1 VPEKSSD
8 RDGSKT
14 ARKFIEG
21 FELIRKLGE
30 GGMGGVYLARQVSM
44 DRMVALKVLRKTLS
58 RDGDYVSRF
67 IREARLA
74 GKLDHENIVRAI
86 GVGESNGY
94 HYLIMDY
101 VEGQNLYDLIP
112 EDRGLKEHE
121 ALDLVLQVAR
131 ALDYAHN
138 HGIVHRD
145 IKPDNVLIDNKGV
158 AKLTDLGL
166 ARQVDAGTRLTQTGV
181 TMGTP
186 HYISPEQAR
195 GDRQV
200 DIRSDI
206 YSLGATLYH
215 LVTGRPPFDGSSA
228 AVIMTKHLTEQVPW
242 PQDVNP
248 DISKHCCLL
257 IAKMMAKEPEDRYQ
271 TPAEVVED
279 LELVLEGE
287 EPAIPLAATAT
298 SSIGQ
303 SGAIQVAP
311 RPEMHFPRRRRK
323 PGQYEEE
330 ETDSTGSLQAVRGGL
345 RLSIPVLMIGA
356 AVLLVVGGFAGV
368 LLKGGQ
374 SSTAREN
381 ELMQNARRAELN
393 GEPARARNLFLKAR
407 ALAPEGCAN
416 EREANRALIRIDKAM
431 SNQQIKISVQT
442 DWQVLVDLAARAEK
456 SKTPRDFKEL
466 SAAYGRFIKKHPN
479 SFMAPKAKVAMAS
492 CANRYI
498 RAAAAEVQNFEAA
511 AAKLTADFKFGQLR
525 AEWDALAAR
534 YADAPA
540 GKIAKRKTA
549 AAGELAL
556 KALAAA
562 KAAAEKAMA
571 ADKYDQVLAPLE
583 ALTKADIN
591 QLKSQA
597 STLVAEYKQKII
609 AARRKLAVQ
618 DARRK
623 SLAKCNAIRDQA
635 VKLARAYD
643 YVKAHGKFM
652 EAQMSYGSA
661 GFHAERA
668 ATKAL
673 ANSYWSERALFSKLG
688 DYSRA
693 GGLKSASVKLAD
705 KLMARV
711 VSASSSELTYRRRV
725 RDEKTVPW
733 QEVPL
738 ETVFSLL
745 CRPKLTVDERV
756 ILVHFALNR
765 GLFKEAKAQL
775 DKVLLQEP
783 KRKKELAPL
792 EEAIQTEDT
801 YRRWRRETRSLTRST
816 LALLSSRT

>member
-1 VPEKSSD
+1 MPEGSSD
-8 RDGSKT
+8 RDGSRSG
-14 ARKFIEG
+14 RKFIEG

-30 GGMGGVYLARQVSM
+30 GGMGGVYLARQISM

-94 HYLIMDY
+94 HYLVMDY
-101 VEGQNLYDLIP
+101 VEGENLYDLIP
-112 EDRGLKEHE
+112 ENGGFEEHQ
-121 ALDLVLQVAR
+121 ALELVLQVAQ
-131 ALDYAHN
+131 ALDYAHS

-145 IKPDNVLIDNKGV
+145 IKPDNVLVDEKGV

-242 PQDVNP
+242 PQDVSP
-248 DISKHCCLL
+248 DLSKDCCLV

-271 TPAEVVED
+271 TPAELISD

-287 EPAIPLAATAT
+287 EPEAPLAATAM
-298 SSIGQ
+298 SSVGQ

-311 RPEMHFPRRRRK
+311 RPELPFAHRRRR
-323 PGQYEEE
+323 PGRYEEE
-330 ETDSTGSLQAVRGGL
+330 ETDSTGPLRPVRGGF
-345 RLSIPVLMIGA
+345 RLSIPALVIGA

-368 LLKGGQ
+368 LLKQGRTDEERANEFML
-374 SSTAREN
+374 SARK
-381 ELMQNARRAELN
+381 AEVD
-393 GEPARARNLFLKAR
+393 GDQARARSLFRKAQV
-407 ALAPEGCAN
+407 LAPEGSRL
-416 EREANRALIRIDKAM
+416 EREAGNSLVRIDSEVSRRQYQAG
-431 SNQQIKISVQT
+431 IGT
-442 DWQVLVDLAARAEK
+442 DWQVLVDMAARAEK
-456 SKTPRDFKEL
+456 SKAPRGFKEL
-466 SAAYGRFIKKHPN
+466 AAAYGRFIKKHPN
-479 SFMAPKAKVAMAS
+479 SSLTPKVKVAMTS
-492 CANRYI
+492 CANRYNK
-498 RAAAAEVQNFEAA
+498 AAAAEVKKFEAV
-511 AAKLTADFKFGQLR
+511 AAKLAAEFKFGELR

-540 GKIAKRKTA
+540 GKIAKQKAA
-549 AAGELAL
+549 AAGELAP

-562 KAAAEKAMA
+562 KAAAEKALA
-571 ADKYDQVLAPLE
+571 AGKYDQVLAPLE
-583 ALTKADIN
+583 ALSKTDIN

-597 STLVAEYKQKII
+597 STLVTEYKEKII
-609 AARRKLAVQ
+609 AAMIKLVVQ
-618 DARRK
+618 DARRR
-623 SLAKCNAIRDQA
+623 SLAKCNAVRDQA

-661 GFHAERA
+661 RLHAERT

-693 GGLKSASVKLAD
+693 GGLKSASVRLAD

-733 QEVPL
+733 REVPL
-738 ETVFSLL
+738 NTVYGLL
-745 CRPKLTVDERV
+745 CRPKLTVDERI

-765 GLFKEAKAQL
+765 GMVKEAKAQL

-792 EEAIQTEDT
+792 RDIILKTIEAAVWR
-801 YRRWRRETRSLTRST
+801 YRSMQKL
-816 LALLSSRT
+816 